1 MLPAIWRPAVVL
13 LALALAAVV
22 VAVDLISGSERVVV
36 GTLVLPVLL
45 TALTL
50 SFRWTAALAAVAVA
64 GAAAV
69 LLAVDVNPH
78 PALRFVVL
86 VVGTAACALGADR
99 ASQVY
104 ERARETADKERRY
117 RTILDTA
124 DEGVGV
130 LARDGRVV
138 FANSRLAELLG
149 VPLDRLVGR
158 PATELLGGTGRQAF
172 EGRVD
177 TARAGRPTRQEIR
190 HRRPDGRIV
199 HLLATGRP
207 LPGENGEQDEVVGFY
222 TDITGRKRAEQE
234 LLRMALHDELTGLA
248 NRALLRDRL
257 GHALARRDHE
267 ALAVLLLDLDQ
278 FKAVNDSLGHDAGDL
293 LLQAV
298 ARRLLEAV
306 RPSDTVARLGG
317 DEFAFVCP
325 DVGDVQGA
333 EAVAERIEAILAEPI
348 EVRGLEMTVTASIG
362 LAVTKTTGDAE
373 TAHPDLPDR
382 LLREADAAMYAAKR
396 HGRARYEVYDTSMGE
411 QASDRL
417 RVLSELR
424 AGLGRDE
431 LRVHYQP
438 IIDIGSGSTRGV
450 ESLVRW
456 QHPERGL
463 LMPAEFLPAAEESGL
478 LVDLGAWVLGAAARQ
493 GAAWQQGSSA
503 AGPPSISV
511 NLSVR
516 QLLHRSL
523 VWDVRAMLEE
533 SGLPPGQ
540 LTLEVTETALIAD
553 LGVASRVLDQL
564 RELGVR
570 LALDDFG
577 TGYSSLA
584 YLRHLPV
591 NELKLDRS
599 FLVDLEEPQSQAVVS
614 AVIDVAHALDM
625 TVVGEGV
632 EHPSQLDLLGR
643 LGCDLAQGY
652 LCGRPAAAADL
663 AMP

>member
-1 MLPAIWRPAVVL
+1 
-13 LALALAAVV
+13 
-22 VAVDLISGSERVVV
+22 
-36 GTLVLPVLL
+36 
-45 TALTL
+45 
-50 SFRWTAALAAVAVA
+50 
-64 GAAAV
+64 
-69 LLAVDVNPH
+69 
-78 PALRFVVL
+78 
-86 VVGTAACALGADR
+86 
-99 ASQVY
+99 
-104 ERARETADKERRY
+104 
-117 RTILDTA
+117 
-124 DEGVGV
+124 
-130 LARDGRVV
+130 
-138 FANSRLAELLG
+138 
-149 VPLDRLVGR
+149 
-158 PATELLGGTGRQAF
+158 
-172 EGRVD
+172 
-177 TARAGRPTRQEIR
+177 
-190 HRRPDGRIV
+190 
-199 HLLATGRP
+199 
-207 LPGENGEQDEVVGFY
+207 
-222 TDITGRKRAEQE
+222 
-234 LLRMALHDELTGLA
+234 
-248 NRALLRDRL
+248 
-257 GHALARRDHE
+257 
-267 ALAVLLLDLDQ
+267 
-278 FKAVNDSLGHDAGDL
+278 
-293 LLQAV
+293 
-298 ARRLLEAV
+298 
-306 RPSDTVARLGG
+306 VARLGG
-317 DEFAFVCP
+317 DEFAFVCL
-325 DVGDVQGA
+325 DVGDRGGA
-333 EAVAERIEAILAEPI
+333 EAVAERIESVLAQPI
-348 EVRGLEMTVTASIG
+348 EGRGLEMTVTASIG
-362 LAVTKTTGDAE
+362 LAFTRTTGGSSAAPD
-373 TAHPDLPDR
+373 DLPDR

-396 HGRARYEVYDTSMGE
+396 HGRARYELYDTSMGE

-438 IIDIGSGSTRGV
+438 IIDIESGLTRGV

-493 GAAWQQGSSA
+493 GAAWQSA
-503 AGPPSISV
+503 AAPAGRPPSISV

-523 VWDVRAMLEE
+523 VCDVRALLEE
-533 SGLPPGQ
+533 SGLPPDQ

-591 NELKLDRS
+591 DELKLDRS
-599 FLVDLEEPQSQAVVS
+599 FLVGLEDPQSQAVVS

-652 LCGRPAAAADL
+652 LCGRPASAADL